1 MSIVSLPQH
10 LNTLRNRPDSPAA
23 ARRQQLEVVAEQ
35 FEAMFLQQILKQMRK
50 AGDVLGAE
58 NPMNSRELS
67 TMRDFYDEVLAET
80 MASKRQTG
88 IADLLVQQLSGEASG
103 AAPAPAALAGHLGS
117 GLQGGG
123 LHALRGT
130 WQRGVDALDSAWE
143 SGKAGFKA
151 LVDSVIKHESSGNIA
166 AVSPKGARGLMQLMP
181 GTARDMAAEL
191 GLPFSEA
198 RLTSDAAYNK
208 RLGSAYLNKML
219 DRYDGHQALALA
231 AYNAGPGKVDEWL
244 ESHGD
249 PRKGEIGTGAWVQ
262 KIPYAETRNY
272 TRNILNDLRA
282 AAPRAIEPQAQRVPV
297 ADPQQPALNSAADA
311 VALSRQQRNV
321 VGAGHL
327 SVAFAQPIRIE
338 PKEVE
343 S

>member
-10 LNTLRNRPDSPAA
+10 LNTLRNRPDGPTA

-50 AGDVLGAE
+50 ASDVLGAG
-58 NPMNSRELS
+58 NPMRSRELD
-67 TMRDFYDEVLAET
+67 TMRDFYDEVLADT

-88 IADLLVQQLSGEASG
+88 IADMLVQQLSGD
-103 AAPAPAALAGHLGS
+103 AGNVPTPVAIAGMS
-117 GLQGGG
+117 AGGMQSGG

-143 SGKAGFKA
+143 SGKAGFKS
-151 LVDSVIKHESSGNIA
+151 LVDSVIKHESAGNIA
-166 AVSPKGARGLMQLMP
+166 AVSSKGARGLMQLMP
-181 GTARDMAAEL
+181 GTAQDMAAEL

-208 RLGSAYLNKML
+208 RLGSAYLSKML
-219 DRYDGHQALALA
+219 ARYEGHEALALA

-244 ESHGD
+244 KEHGD

-272 TRNILNDLRA
+272 TRNILNDLSA

-297 ADPQQPALNSAADA
+297 ADPQRPALKSTTDA
-311 VALSRQQRNV
+311 VALSQQQRNV

-338 PKEVE
+338 PKGVV

>member
-10 LNTLRNRPDSPAA
+10 LNTLRNRADGPTA

-50 AGDVLGAE
+50 AGDVLGAG
-58 NPMNSRELS
+58 NPMRSRELD
-67 TMRDFYDEVLAET
+67 TMRDFYDEVLADT
-80 MASKRQTG
+80 LAGKRQTG
-88 IADLLVQQLSGEASG
+88 IADMLVQQLSGG
-103 AAPAPAALAGHLGS
+103 AVNSAPVPTALAGHSGS
-117 GLQGGG
+117 GIQGGG

-143 SGKAGFKA
+143 SGKAGFKS

-198 RLTSDAAYNK
+198 RLTTDAEYNK

-219 DRYDGHQALALA
+219 DRYDGHQALAVA
-231 AYNAGPGKVDEWL
+231 AYNAGPGRVDEWL
-244 ESHGD
+244 KTLGD

-272 TRNILNDLRA
+272 TRNILNDLSA
-282 AAPRAIEPQAQRVPV
+282 AAPRQAEPRAQLQAVPPV
-297 ADPQQPALNSAADA
+297 APSPLNSVSDS
-311 VALSRQQRNV
+311 VALSTQRSV
-321 VGAGHL
+321 TAGARL

-338 PKEVE
+338 PKEVV

>member
-10 LNTLRNRPDSPAA
+10 LNTLRQRADGPNA

-50 AGDVLGAE
+50 AGDVLGAG
-58 NPMNSRELS
+58 NPMRSRELD
-67 TMRDFYDEVLAET
+67 TMRDFYDEVLADT
-80 MASKRQTG
+80 LAGKRQTG
-88 IADLLVQQLSGEASG
+88 IADMLVQQLSGD
-103 AAPAPAALAGHLGS
+103 APGTAPVPAALAGHAAS
-117 GLQGGG
+117 GVQAGG

-130 WQRGVDALDSAWE
+130 WQRGVEALDSAWE
-143 SGKAGFKA
+143 SGKAGFKS

-198 RLTSDAAYNK
+198 RLTTDAEYNK

-219 DRYDGHQALALA
+219 DRYEGHQALALA

-244 ESHGD
+244 KDHGD
-249 PRKGEIGTGAWVQ
+249 PRKGEIGMAAWVQ

-272 TRNILNDLRA
+272 TRNILEDLRA
-282 AAPRAIEPQAQRVPV
+282 AAPRPVEPRAQVQAV
-297 ADPQQPALNSAADA
+297 ARPLQAALNCDTDA
-311 VALSRQQRNV
+311 VALSTQQRSV
-321 VGAGHL
+321 IGGGHL

-338 PKEVE
+338 SKEIV